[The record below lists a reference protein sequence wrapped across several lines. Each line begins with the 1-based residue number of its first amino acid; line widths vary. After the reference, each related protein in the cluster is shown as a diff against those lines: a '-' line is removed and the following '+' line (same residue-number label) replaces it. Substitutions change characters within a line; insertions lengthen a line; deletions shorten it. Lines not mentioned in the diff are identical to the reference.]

1 MPGRFARILGAAAGL
16 VTSPGLHGTED
27 TMSDSIIVDTT
38 NRIFQDL
45 GDPQT
50 VNNAKDDGWKAPLWS
65 ALEESGLTLTWV
77 PDTLGGAGADIS
89 DGFDVLRAAGSH
101 AVAVPLAETML
112 AGWLLSQ
119 AGIACPSGPMTV
131 APVRGIGGVT
141 LGKNGKLSG
150 TAAQVPFARDAAH
163 IAVLVRRGDDTVVAL
178 VERKACAIKEGRS
191 LADEPKDT
199 VTFDGVT
206 PLTVADA
213 ADGID
218 EDTLC
223 QMGAAARAC
232 QMAGALET
240 MLTVSVDYA
249 KERVAF
255 ERAIGKFQAVQHLL
269 ARLGGEVCAAVAV
282 AGSAAAAIQRANGFD
297 EHVFVEIA
305 SAKIRIGEA
314 AGEGAAIAH
323 QVHGAIGFTIEH
335 ILHRFSRRLW
345 SWRDDFGSEAEWA
358 VRLGSL
364 IATKGADELWP
375 TLTAG

>member
-1 MPGRFARILGAAAGL
+1 M
-16 VTSPGLHGTED
+16 SE
-27 TMSDSIIVDTT
+27 SDSIIVDTT

-50 VNNAKDDGWKAPLWS
+50 VNNAKNDGWKKPLWA

-77 PDTLGGAGADIS
+77 PDTLGGAGAEIS
-89 DGFDVLRAAGSH
+89 DGFDVLRAAGNH
-101 AVAVPLAETML
+101 AVALPLAETML
-112 AGWLLSQ
+112 AGWLLAQ
-119 AGIACPSGPMTV
+119 AGIASPSGPMTV
-131 APVRGIGGVT
+131 APVRGISGIK

-150 TAAQVPFARDAAH
+150 TAAQVPFGRDADHIGVIAH
-163 IAVLVRRGDDTVVAL
+163 RGDDTVIAL
-178 VERKACAIKEGRS
+178 VERSACTIKEGRS
-191 LADEPKDT
+191 LADEPKDAI
-199 VTFDGVT
+199 TFDGVA
-206 PLTVADA
+206 PLSVADA
-213 ADGID
+213 PDGID

-223 QMGAAARAC
+223 HMGAAVRAC
-232 QMAGALET
+232 QMAGALEA
-240 MLTVSVDYA
+240 MLGISVEYA

-269 ARLGGEVCAAVAV
+269 ARLGGEVSAAVAV
-282 AGSAAAAIQRANGFD
+282 SASAADAIQRADGFG

-305 SAKIRIGEA
+305 SAKIRVGEA

-345 SWRDDFGSEAEWA
+345 SWRDDFGSESEWA

-364 IATKGADELWP
+364 IASKGADELWP
-375 TLTAG
+375 TITAG

>member
-1 MPGRFARILGAAAGL
+1 M
-16 VTSPGLHGTED
+16 SE
-27 TMSDSIIVDTT
+27 SDSIIVDTT

-50 VNNAKDDGWKAPLWS
+50 VNNAKDDGWKKPLWA

-77 PDTLGGAGADIS
+77 PDTLGGAGAEIS
-89 DGFDVLRAAGSH
+89 DGFDVLRAAGNH
-101 AVAVPLAETML
+101 AVALPLAETML
-112 AGWLLSQ
+112 AGWLLAQ
-119 AGIACPSGPMTV
+119 AGIASPSGPMTV
-131 APVRGIGGVT
+131 APVRGISGIT

-150 TAAQVPFARDAAH
+150 TAAQVPFGRDADH
-163 IAVLVRRGDDTVVAL
+163 IAVIAHRGDDTVIAL
-178 VERKACAIKEGRS
+178 VARSACTIKEGRS
-191 LADEPKDT
+191 LADEPKDAI
-199 VTFDGVT
+199 TFDGVT
-206 PLTVADA
+206 PLNVADA
-213 ADGID
+213 PEGLD

-223 QMGAAARAC
+223 HMGAAVRAC
-232 QMAGALET
+232 QMAGALEA
-240 MLTVSVDYA
+240 MLGISVEYA

-269 ARLGGEVCAAVAV
+269 ARLGGEVSAAVAV
-282 AGSAAAAIQRANGFD
+282 SASAADAIQRANGFG

-305 SAKIRIGEA
+305 SAKIRVGEA

-345 SWRDDFGSEAEWA
+345 SWRDDFGSESEWA

-364 IATKGADELWP
+364 IASKGADELWP
-375 TLTAG
+375 TITAG

>member
-1 MPGRFARILGAAAGL
+1 M
-16 VTSPGLHGTED
+16 SE
-27 TMSDSIIVDTT
+27 SDSIIVDTT

-50 VNNAKDDGWKAPLWS
+50 VNNARDDGWKKPLWA

-89 DGFDVLRAAGSH
+89 DGFDVLRAAGNH
-101 AVAVPLAETML
+101 AVALPLAETML
-112 AGWLLSQ
+112 AGWLLAQ
-119 AGIACPSGPMTV
+119 AGIASPSGPMTV
-131 APVRGIGGVT
+131 APVRGISGVT

-150 TAAQVPFARDAAH
+150 TAVQVPFGRDADH
-163 IAVLVRRGDDTVVAL
+163 IAVIAHRGDDTVVAL
-178 VERKACAIKEGRS
+178 VERNACTIKEGRS

-199 VTFDGVT
+199 ITFDGVT
-206 PLTVADA
+206 PVTVADA
-213 ADGID
+213 PDGVD

-223 QMGAAARAC
+223 HMGAAVRAC
-232 QMAGALET
+232 QMAGALEA
-240 MLTVSVDYA
+240 MLGISVEYA

-269 ARLGGEVCAAVAV
+269 ARLGGEVSAAVAV
-282 AGSAAAAIQRANGFD
+282 SASAADAIQRSNGFG

-305 SAKIRIGEA
+305 SAKIRVGEA

-345 SWRDDFGSEAEWA
+345 SWRDDFGSESEWA

-364 IATKGADELWP
+364 IASKGADELWP
-375 TLTAG
+375 TITAG

>member
-1 MPGRFARILGAAAGL
+1 
-16 VTSPGLHGTED
+16 
-27 TMSDSIIVDTT
+27 MSDSIVVDTT

-112 AGWLLSQ
+112 AGWLLAQ

-131 APVRGIGGVT
+131 APVRGISGIT

-150 TAAQVPFARDAAH
+150 TAAQVPFARDADH
-163 IAVLVRRGDDTVVAL
+163 IAVLARRGDEAVVAL

-191 LADEPKDT
+191 LADEPKDA

-206 PLTVADA
+206 PLTVAEA

-223 QMGAAARAC
+223 QMGAAVRAC

-282 AGSAAAAIQRANGFD
+282 AGSAADAIQRSNGFG

-364 IATKGADELWP
+364 IATKGGDELWP